1 VSGRTVL
8 VASQRP
14 LELGGGGSTRW
25 RYLRRA
31 LGRRGWRVVECSGRV
46 GLTANES
53 STDPRE
59 ASLAARRAQ
68 VMAVAGRVLE
78 PASRLLRVQPVAL
91 APNNIWA
98 LSGRALVR
106 EAIERGR
113 PDVVVATSPPASGL
127 LATAGVVGELPFVAD
142 LRDLWAGNPYYDRGS
157 AVLAAL
163 QGRALER
170 ADAVVTVT
178 EACRDNLLALHPS
191 LADRVFVLPNGFDP
205 ALIARRRP
213 APVHDDAARL
223 LYAGALYG
231 PHNAVGLVRAMQQ
244 LRGRARLDLVGVVD
258 PLTRREAADGAAEV
272 TIHPPVS
279 WDEAIERI
287 LAADVAVV
295 ITTSS
300 AGGDMALPNKLFE
313 ALALGRP
320 VLALVAARSETAR
333 LLGRLGRE
341 VGIAPPDDSA
351 AIATAL
357 EALLA
362 DPPPPVPPEALT
374 EFDRDRVADRYAAL
388 LEDVATRSSSET
400 SSGTTA
406 SRR

>member
-1 VSGRTVL
+1 MSGRTVL

-25 RYLRRA
+25 RYLKRA

-53 STDPRE
+53 SPDPRT

-91 APNNIWA
+91 APNNFWA
-98 LSGRALVR
+98 LTGRRLVR
-106 EAIERGR
+106 QAIARER

-127 LATAGVVGELPFVAD
+127 LAAAGVVGELPFVAD

-157 AVLAAL
+157 AVLAGL

-178 EACRDNLLALHPS
+178 EACRDNLVALHPGLS
-191 LADRVFVLPNGFDP
+191 DRVFVLPNGFDP
-205 ALIARRRP
+205 ALLRRRRP
-213 APVHDDAARL
+213 APAHEGPSRL

-231 PHNAVGLVRAMQQ
+231 SHNGVGLVRAMEQ
-244 LRGRARLDLVGVVD
+244 LRGRAELGLVGVVD
-258 PLTRREAADGAAEV
+258 PLTRREVARGAAEV

-295 ITTSS
+295 ITTTS

-320 VLALVAARSETAR
+320 VLALVAAGSETAR
-333 LLGRLGRE
+333 LLGRLGQQ
-341 VGIAPPDDSA
+341 VGIARPDDPT
-351 AIATAL
+351 AIAAAL

-362 DPPPPVPPEALT
+362 DPPPPVPPKALAD
-374 EFDRDRVADRYAAL
+374 FDRERMADRYAAL